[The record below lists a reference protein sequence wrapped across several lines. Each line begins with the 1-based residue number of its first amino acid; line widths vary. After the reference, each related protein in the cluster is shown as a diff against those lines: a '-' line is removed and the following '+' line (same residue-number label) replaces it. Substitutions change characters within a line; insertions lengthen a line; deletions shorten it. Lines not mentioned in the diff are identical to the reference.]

1 MNQDRIKDR
10 ILRRAARMW
19 GYNELEAETS
29 FDPVISLLL
38 SACAAELEKLG
49 FELESSRARIIER
62 VLEVMFPEEV
72 SGVVPARTLLQV
84 SPLENNAK
92 ISLYNSFK
100 TSIRKQNIYNPAEST
115 SKDVY
120 FSPSIEA
127 KLTTAKVKYIAYADT
142 LNQVES
148 FFFED
153 AVGKAE
159 MHIPSGELWLGI
171 HSPNK
176 ENVEDLMFFIDI
188 NNAYQKEL
196 FFYYLHQV
204 KVYFADKEY
213 ELKEGY
219 NVENEGLNLENIITK
234 NYSDLEYIYNEVNQ
248 YYAANFFTLK
258 GKIDFSAKPEK
269 EELFTRNFPNHR
281 AGEEEDVMWLRF
293 QFSEAIVPDI
303 LKNIRFSLNCV
314 PMLNIRNKDVG
325 RKIKGRLN
333 IIPID
338 EKDYFLDLDYVS
350 DDRNGKRLDIKNY
363 DTENEGMTAMLR
375 KGGVSRFDRRNASE
389 LLQYLLELIKDETA
403 AFAAMGINSVNETL
417 KQINQHVASL
427 HQVAKEKNF
436 TEANNPYLIISS
448 GSETSE
454 INCTISYWSTA
465 AEEANNL
472 KSGTIMTEE
481 NKGNRSM
488 NPTAVMIQTSVGG
501 RKKLSSRDKIL
512 EYRSALLTRGRI
524 VTVADIRAF
533 GMNHFKNT
541 ITGIE
546 VKKGTKKEVSLKGGF
561 SRTIDVFLIRNK
573 ENAVAVEESEWN
585 YLCDSF
591 SLKLKN
597 ASANIYPYRLFEK

>member
-153 AVGKAE
+153 AVGKAA

-213 ELKEGY
+213 EFKEGY

-248 YYAANFFTLK
+248 YYAGNFFTLK
-258 GKIDFSAKPEK
+258 GKIDFSAKSEK

-281 AGEEEDVMWLRF
+281 AGEEEDVIWLRF

-303 LKNIRFSLNCV
+303 LKNIR
-314 PMLNIRNKDVG
+314 
-325 RKIKGRLN
+325 
-333 IIPID
+333 
-338 EKDYFLDLDYVS
+338 
-350 DDRNGKRLDIKNY
+350 
-363 DTENEGMTAMLR
+363 
-375 KGGVSRFDRRNASE
+375 
-389 LLQYLLELIKDETA
+389 
-403 AFAAMGINSVNETL
+403 L
-417 KQINQHVASL
+417 K
-427 HQVAKEKNF
+427 
-436 TEANNPYLIISS
+436 
-448 GSETSE
+448 
-454 INCTISYWSTA
+454 
-465 AEEANNL
+465 
-472 KSGTIMTEE
+472 
-481 NKGNRSM
+481 
-488 NPTAVMIQTSVGG
+488 
-501 RKKLSSRDKIL
+501 KK
-512 EYRSALLTRGRI
+512 Y
-524 VTVADIRAF
+524 
-533 GMNHFKNT
+533 
-541 ITGIE
+541 
-546 VKKGTKKEVSLKGGF
+546 
-561 SRTIDVFLIRNK
+561 
-573 ENAVAVEESEWN
+573 
-585 YLCDSF
+585 
-591 SLKLKN
+591 
-597 ASANIYPYRLFEK
+597 

>member
-1 MNQDRIKDR
+1 
-10 ILRRAARMW
+10 MW

-142 LNQVES
+142 LNQIES

-153 AVGKAE
+153 VVGKAE

-213 ELKEGY
+213 EFKEGY
-219 NVENEGLNLENIITK
+219 NVENEGLNLKNIITK

-248 YYAANFFTLK
+248 YYAGNFFTLK
-258 GKIDFSAKPEK
+258 GTVDFSAKPEK
-269 EELFTRNFPNHR
+269 EELFIKNFPNHR
-281 AGEEEDVMWLRF
+281 VGEEEDVIWMKF
-293 QFSEAIVPDI
+293 SFSEAIVPDI
-303 LKNIRFSLNCV
+303 LQNVRFTLNCI
-314 PMLNIRNKDVG
+314 PMLNIRNKEKFH
-325 RKIKGRLN
+325 KIKGQLN
-333 IIPID
+333 IIPIN
-338 EKDYFLDLDYVS
+338 EEDYFLDLDYVS
-350 DDRNGKRLDIKNY
+350 DNRNGKRLDIKNY
-363 DTENEGMTAMLR
+363 DTLNEGMTAMLR

-436 TEANNPYLIISS
+436 VEANNPYLIISS
-448 GSETSE
+448 GNESEE
-454 INCTISYWSTA
+454 ISCSISYWSTA

-472 KSGTIMTEE
+472 KPGTTLITE
-481 NKGNRSM
+481 NKGNRSI
-488 NPTAVMIQTSVGG
+488 NSTAVMIQPSVGG
-501 RKKLSSRDKIL
+501 RKKLSSQDKIL

-524 VTVADIRAF
+524 VTIADIRAF

-541 ITGIE
+541 IIGIE
-546 VKKGTKKEVSLKGGF
+546 VQKGTKKEVSLKGGF
-561 SRTIDVFLIRNK
+561 SRTIDVYLLRKKDLDNMK
-573 ENAVAVEESEWN
+573 EEEWT
-585 YLCDSF
+585 YLCESF
-591 SLKLKN
+591 LLKLKN

>member
-19 GYNELEAETS
+19 GYSELEAETS
-29 FDPVISLLL
+29 FDPIVSLLL
-38 SACAAELEKLG
+38 SASAAELEKLG
-49 FELESSRARIIER
+49 FELESSRSRIIER

-72 SGVVPARTLLQV
+72 SGVIPARTLLQV
-84 SPLENNAK
+84 SPLENNAEV
-92 ISLYNSFK
+92 SLYSRFMTTK
-100 TSIRKQNIYNPAEST
+100 KQQNIYNPTET
-115 SKDVY
+115 TTKNLF
-120 FSPSIEA
+120 FSPTIKS
-127 KLTTAKVKYIAYADT
+127 KLTTGKVRYIAYGNV
-142 LNQVES
+142 LNQIES
-148 FFFED
+148 FFYED
-153 AVGKAE
+153 PIGKAE
-159 MHIPSGELWLGI
+159 KHLPSGEIWVGI
-171 HSPNK
+171 HCPNR
-176 ENVEDLMFFIDI
+176 EDLEDLQFFIDI

-213 ELKEGY
+213 EFKEGY

-248 YYAANFFTLK
+248 YYTGNFFTLK

-269 EELFTRNFPNHR
+269 EELFTKNFPNHR
-281 AGEEEDVMWLRF
+281 AGEEEDVIWLKFR
-293 QFSEAIVPDI
+293 FSEAIVPDI

-314 PMLNIRNKDVG
+314 PMLNIRNKAIG

-448 GSETSE
+448 GNETSE

-472 KSGTIMTEE
+472 KPGTIMTEE

-501 RKKLSSRDKIL
+501 RKKLSSQDKIL

-561 SRTIDVFLIRNK
+561 SRTIDIFLIRNK